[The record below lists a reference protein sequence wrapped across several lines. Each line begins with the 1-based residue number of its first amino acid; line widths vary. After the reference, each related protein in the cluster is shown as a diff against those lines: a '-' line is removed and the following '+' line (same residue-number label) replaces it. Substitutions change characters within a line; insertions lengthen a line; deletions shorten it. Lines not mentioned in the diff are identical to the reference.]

1 MRRYR
6 RHTTISAMQTKNILL
21 LIVRLIAGG
30 IIGYAGYNKLI
41 NMEGTIAGLGQGL
54 GLSEPIVWAVALG
67 ELLAGLGLVFGVLT
81 RTSAVGAGI
90 IMIGALYYTHG
101 GGDLKTATMIGS
113 VLIGSALILV
123 TGGGKYSVLREKNS
137 CPVVPTA
144 QPTAS
149 VPPSNNP
156 QM

>member
-1 MRRYR
+1 
-6 RHTTISAMQTKNILL
+6 MQTKNILL

-30 IIGYAGYNKLI
+30 IIGYAGYAKLI
-41 NMEGTIAGLGQGL
+41 NMEGTIS
-54 GLSEPIVWAVALG
+54 GLSQGFGLSTPVIWAVALG

-90 IMIGALYYTHG
+90 IMIGALYYTH